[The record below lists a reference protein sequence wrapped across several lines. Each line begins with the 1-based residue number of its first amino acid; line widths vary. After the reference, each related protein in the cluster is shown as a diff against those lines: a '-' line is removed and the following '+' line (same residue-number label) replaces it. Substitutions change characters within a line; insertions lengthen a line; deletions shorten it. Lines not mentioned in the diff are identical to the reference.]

1 MFYKIYI
8 SSYLFFRSDTK
19 ITFPNLWTNSCCSH
33 PLASFENEKNDPK
46 EPDGL
51 GVKRAAQRKTL
62 DELGIPPEQLPI
74 EKMTYLTRI
83 LYKSSSCDKWAEHE
97 LDYILFFK
105 DYNNKIIPQPNPDEI
120 KVSLIILLVII
131 TPCL

>member
-1 MFYKIYI
+1 M
-8 SSYLFFRSDTK
+8 
-19 ITFPNLWTNSCCSH
+19 
-33 PLASFENEKNDPK
+33 ASFENEKNDPR

-62 DELGIPPEQLPI
+62 DELGIPPEQLPV

-105 DYNNKIIPQPNPDEI
+105 DYNNEIIPQPNLSVFTQLIANPTKLDEENDMH
-120 KVSLIILLVII
+120 
-131 TPCL
+131 

>member
-1 MFYKIYI
+1 MPDIAWPFTYQ
-8 SSYLFFRSDTK
+8 YLRILFLYFDRSDTK

-33 PLASFENEKNDPK
+33 PLASFENEKSNTN

-51 GVKRAAQRKTL
+51 GVKRAAQRKSL
-62 DELGIPPEQLPI
+62 DELGILPEQLPV
-74 EKMTYLTRI
+74 EKMIYLTRI

-105 DYNNKIIPQPNPDEI
+105 DYNNDITPQPNPDEI
-120 KVSLIILLVII
+120 KV
-131 TPCL
+131 

>member
-1 MFYKIYI
+1 MD
-8 SSYLFFRSDTK
+8 RSDTK

-33 PLASFENEKNDPK
+33 PLASFENEKNNSN

-51 GVKRAAQRKTL
+51 GVKRAAQRKSL
-62 DELGIPPEQLPI
+62 DELGIPPEQLPV

-105 DYNNKIIPQPNPDEI
+105 DYNNDITPKPNPDEI
-120 KVSLIILLVII
+120 KV
-131 TPCL
+131 